1 MTAHREKH
9 DDAIVV
15 HVIPSPRGRGAQR
28 AARLLVD
35 SLNRLEQ
42 SGEEPEPFRHC
53 LLGLFDDTPEVPLD
67 MAIEGSA
74 GRRTAK
80 GFDPRLALTLRKVLR
95 ELDPIAVVAHGGDAA
110 KYAVPAL
117 FGTGCPLVYCVIGT
131 YAGRASTLQQSMW
144 RRIMARAALVVA
156 VGQEVLDECT
166 GRFGVDPRRA
176 TMIPNGRDAALFHPA
191 AGTPGTA
198 GEWPAGT
205 LAFVGALTPGKQ
217 PDRYVEVVRR
227 LRADGRNVK
236 AFLAGDGP
244 LASMLRPL
252 ADTSGVE
259 LLGPRSDVPEL
270 LRGAD
275 VFVFTS
281 RPTGEGMPG
290 VLIEAGLS
298 GLPAVSTPVPGAS
311 AVLDDG
317 HTGLIVPDSVPA
329 IAAAVG
335 QLLDAPG
342 RRADMGRAAR
352 ARCESEFSLDR
363 MAQRWRTAL
372 RPLVDSRLPTARRG

>member
-1 MTAHREKH
+1 MTPHREKH
-9 DDAIVV
+9 EDATVV

-35 SLNRLEQ
+35 SLNGLEQ
-42 SGEEPEPFRHC
+42 SGDEPEPVRHC
-53 LLGLFDDTPEVPLD
+53 LLGLFEDTPEVPLD
-67 MAIEGSA
+67 MAIGRSA
-74 GRRTAK
+74 GRRTAE
-80 GFDPRLALTLRKVLR
+80 GFDPRLALTLRKILS
-95 ELDPIAVVAHGGDAA
+95 ELDPVAVVAHGGDAA

-117 FGTGCPLVYCVIGT
+117 FGIGCPLVYCVIGT
-131 YAGRASTLQQSMW
+131 YAGRATTLQQSMW

-191 AGTPGTA
+191 AGTPG
-198 GEWPAGT
+198 PAAERTDGT

-317 HTGLIVPDSVPA
+317 HTGLIVPDAVPA

-372 RPLVDSRLPTARRG
+372 RPLVDSRLPTVRRA